1 MKKILFAAVVFLSAS
16 TTAFAQNFRLQP
28 TPQEYVFQND
38 SVPVPQA
45 YRLHAGSSVD
55 GQPALS
61 LLNALLPGETSK
73 ADFQIYIGTT
83 ADKEMRKYRN
93 RIPEKADG
101 YFLKIEK
108 DRIIIAGADR
118 RGAYYGLQTLA
129 QLLTLNRLPQVE
141 VTDYPDVPYRGVV
154 EGFYGIPWSHE
165 ARMDQLDFYGRNKMN
180 IYIYGPKDDP
190 YHRTPHW
197 RKPYPEQEGER
208 ISQLVDR
215 AKQNEVIF
223 YWAVHPGV
231 DIRWNEE
238 DRSLLLQKLES
249 VYRLG
254 VRGFAVFFDDI
265 SGEGTKA
272 DKQAE
277 LLNYIDEHFV
287 QAKEDVAPLIMCPT
301 IYNRGWMWKDEGYTT
316 ALGEKLN
323 QNIQIMWTGDQVVTT
338 IDRGTLDFINPQFK
352 RKSFI
357 WWNYPVS
364 DYVTDH
370 MLLGP
375 VYGNGLD
382 IKDDVSAFVSNPME
396 HAEASKIALYGV
408 ADYTWNMEKYDS
420 AASWKHALRAMMPA
434 HAGYLETFAAHNS
447 DPGPSGLNFRRDESA
462 AIRPF
467 LSALSDT
474 YREKRTID
482 EAAYRQVAEECRKIV
497 RSADVL
503 LASGN
508 ENPALLKETAPWLHQ
523 FKLVGEYGQEV
534 LKLITLLQQKEKFME
549 SYTHLQALQ
558 ILMYRTDTSYNQSCY
573 RPGVKSG
580 SKHLLPAFNALFE
593 TAVKRYNEL
602 YGTRLD
608 TRAVYLP
615 YTLESDVEQLAP
627 LAMIREWNNVGISPA
642 DAVVDWQAGGSLTV
656 SIEGADVLSAVWVDL
671 GDIRAADFRLEVS
684 PDGQEWRTVE
694 MKPSENDT
702 LLKAEPGDGKL
713 LKVRLSNVSGVTKQ
727 VDLKMFRLTRR

>member
-16 TTAFAQNFRLQP
+16 ITAFAQNFRLQP

-73 ADFQIYIGTT
+73 ADFHIYIGTT
-83 ADKEMRKYRN
+83 ADKEMKKYRN

-108 DRIIIAGADR
+108 DRIIIAGADK

-208 ISQLVDR
+208 ISQLVNR

-277 LLNYIDEHFV
+277 LLNFIDEHFV

-642 DAVVDWQAGGSLTV
+642 DAVVDWQAGSLTV

>member
-364 DYVTDH
+364 DYVTD
-370 MLLGP
+370 
-375 VYGNGLD
+375 
-382 IKDDVSAFVSNPME
+382 I
-396 HAEASKIALYGV
+396 
-408 ADYTWNMEKYDS
+408 
-420 AASWKHALRAMMPA
+420 
-434 HAGYLETFAAHNS
+434 
-447 DPGPSGLNFRRDESA
+447 
-462 AIRPF
+462 
-467 LSALSDT
+467 
-474 YREKRTID
+474 
-482 EAAYRQVAEECRKIV
+482 C
-497 RSADVL
+497 
-503 LASGN
+503 
-508 ENPALLKETAPWLHQ
+508 
-523 FKLVGEYGQEV
+523 
-534 LKLITLLQQKEKFME
+534 
-549 SYTHLQALQ
+549 
-558 ILMYRTDTSYNQSCY
+558 C
-573 RPGVKSG
+573 
-580 SKHLLPAFNALFE
+580 
-593 TAVKRYNEL
+593 
-602 YGTRLD
+602 
-608 TRAVYLP
+608 
-615 YTLESDVEQLAP
+615 
-627 LAMIREWNNVGISPA
+627 
-642 DAVVDWQAGGSLTV
+642 
-656 SIEGADVLSAVWVDL
+656 
-671 GDIRAADFRLEVS
+671 
-684 PDGQEWRTVE
+684 
-694 MKPSENDT
+694 
-702 LLKAEPGDGKL
+702 
-713 LKVRLSNVSGVTKQ
+713 
-727 VDLKMFRLTRR
+727 

>member
-16 TTAFAQNFRLQP
+16 ITAFAQNFRLQP

-73 ADFQIYIGTT
+73 ADFHIYIGTT
-83 ADKEMRKYRN
+83 ADKEMKKYRN

-549 SYTHLQALQ
+549 S
-558 ILMYRTDTSYNQSCY
+558 
-573 RPGVKSG
+573 
-580 SKHLLPAFNALFE
+580 
-593 TAVKRYNEL
+593 
-602 YGTRLD
+602 
-608 TRAVYLP
+608 
-615 YTLESDVEQLAP
+615 
-627 LAMIREWNNVGISPA
+627 
-642 DAVVDWQAGGSLTV
+642 
-656 SIEGADVLSAVWVDL
+656 
-671 GDIRAADFRLEVS
+671 
-684 PDGQEWRTVE
+684 
-694 MKPSENDT
+694 
-702 LLKAEPGDGKL
+702 
-713 LKVRLSNVSGVTKQ
+713 
-727 VDLKMFRLTRR
+727 

>member
-1 MKKILFAAVVFLSAS
+1 MKKIVFAAATFLLAGI
-16 TTAFAQNFRLQP
+16 TAHAQNFRLQP
-28 TPQEYVFQND
+28 APQEYIFQND
-38 SVPVPQA
+38 SVSVPQA
-45 YRLHAGSSVD
+45 YRLYAGRSVN

-61 LLNALLPGETSK
+61 LLNTLLPGETSE
-73 ADFQIYIGTT
+73 ADFQIYVGTKT
-83 ADKEMRKYRN
+83 DKEIKQYRK

-101 YFLKIEK
+101 YFLKIDK
-108 DRIIIAGADR
+108 NRIVVAGADR

-129 QLLTLNRLPQVE
+129 QLLTQKRLPQVE
-141 VTDYPDVPYRGVV
+141 VVDYPDVPCRGVV

-197 RKPYPEQEGER
+197 RTPYPKQEGVR

-223 YWAVHPGV
+223 YWAIHPGV

-287 QAKEDVAPLIMCPT
+287 QPKGDVAPLIMCPT
-301 IYNRGWMWKDEGYTT
+301 IYNRGWMGKDDGYTT

-323 QNIQIMWTGDQVVTT
+323 QDIQIMWTGDQVVTT
-338 IDRGTLDFINPQFK
+338 IDKGTLDFINPQFK

-375 VYGNGLD
+375 VYGNDLN
-382 IKDDVSAFVSNPME
+382 IKDNVSAFVSNPME

-420 AASWKHALRAMMPA
+420 EASWKYALRAMMPA
-434 HAGYLETFAAHNS
+434 HAEYLETFAAHNS
-447 DPGPSGLNFRRDESA
+447 DPGPSGLNFRRAESV
-462 AIRPF
+462 AIQPF

-474 YREKRTID
+474 YRERQSID
-482 EAAYRQVAEECRKIV
+482 EAAYRQVAEECRKII
-497 RSADVL
+497 RAADVL
-503 LASGN
+503 LTSGN
-508 ENPALLKETAPWLHQ
+508 ENPALLKEVTPWLLQ

-534 LKLITLLQQKEKFME
+534 LKLITLLQQRGKFME
-549 SYTHLQALQ
+549 SYAHLHALQ

-580 SKHLLPAFNALFE
+580 SKHLIPAFNALFE
-593 TAVKRYNEL
+593 TAVRRYNEL
-602 YGTRLD
+602 YDTCLD
-608 TRAVYLP
+608 TRATYLP
-615 YTLESDVEQLAP
+615 YTLESDVEQLAS
-627 LAMIREWNNVGISPA
+627 LFMQREWSNVDISPA
-642 DAVVDWQAGGSLTV
+642 DATVDWPAGGFLTV

-671 GDIRAADFRLEVS
+671 GDVRAADFRLEVS

-694 MKPSENDT
+694 LKPSEEGFRLRGET
-702 LLKAEPGDGKL
+702 GDEKL
-713 LKVRLSNVSGVTKQ
+713 QKVRLSNVSGVVKQ
-727 VDLKMFRLTRR
+727 VDFKMFRLTRK